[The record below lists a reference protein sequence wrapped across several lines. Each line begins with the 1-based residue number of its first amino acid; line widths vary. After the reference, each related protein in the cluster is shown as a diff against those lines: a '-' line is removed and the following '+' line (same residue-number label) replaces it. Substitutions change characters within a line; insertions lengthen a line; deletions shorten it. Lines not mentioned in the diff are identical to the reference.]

1 MSNQIT
7 QNLIVGKREDVTE
20 NILLLSPS
28 EAPMIDLL
36 GFGEA
41 VTQVE
46 PTWFEDEEVS
56 DKTTATAVATDVAT
70 TIKVADGEVF
80 EAGYV
85 GKVGDELV
93 LVTAVNGKD
102 LTVTRGY
109 AGTTPAA
116 IAVDDVVEFQF
127 VEGKEGAEARP
138 KRFKA
143 RTRNTNFTQIFDTA
157 IKISRT
163 AEETSQHGI
172 ENLYAYEKAKEEKKL
187 ALQLEKAVI
196 NGVKYESP
204 NGLTRQMGGI
214 KQFIKTNVIN
224 AASAP
229 IDKKLL
235 NSAFLAIAEKTGQN
249 VGNAYKIIVPPLQ
262 KLAISELDSD
272 KIRLTRQDNGRGEVV
287 DYFVGDFGQ
296 AEIVVN
302 PNLSADEVLIVDA
315 DRAKIRPL
323 QNSSFTHEFLGKQGD
338 YKVGMIVGEF
348 TLEFH
353 QEKAHARIKGLKK

>member
-1 MSNQIT
+1 MTQIN

-36 GFGEA
+36 GFGES

-46 PTWFEDEEVS
+46 PTWFEDEEVA
-56 DKTTATAVATDVAT
+56 DRTTATAIAADNAT
-70 TIKVADGEVF
+70 TIAVADGEVF
-80 EAGYV
+80 EGGYV
-85 GKVGDELV
+85 AKVNDELV
-93 LVTAVNGKD
+93 LVTAVAGNN

-116 IAVDDVVEFQF
+116 IAVGDIVEFQF

-143 RTRNTNFTQIFDTA
+143 RTRKTNFTQIFDTA

-172 ENLYAYEKAKEEKKL
+172 NDLYAYEKAKEEKKL

-196 NGVKYESP
+196 NGIKYESA

-214 KQFIKTNVIN
+214 KQFIQTNVIN
-224 AASAP
+224 AQGVHIS
-229 IDKKLL
+229 KKLL
-235 NSAFLAIAEKTGQN
+235 NDAFLAIAEKTGQN
-249 VGNAYKIIVPPLQ
+249 VGSSYKIIVPPVQ

-272 KIRLTRQDNGRGEVV
+272 KIRLTRQDNGRGQVV
-287 DYFVGDFGQ
+287 DYFVGDFGS

-302 PNLSADEVLIVDA
+302 PNLQADEILIIDA

-323 QNSSFTHEFLGKQGD
+323 QNSTFTHEFLGKQGD
-338 YKVGMIVGEF
+338 YKVGMIVGEY

-353 QEKAHARIKGLKK
+353 QEKAHARIKNLLK